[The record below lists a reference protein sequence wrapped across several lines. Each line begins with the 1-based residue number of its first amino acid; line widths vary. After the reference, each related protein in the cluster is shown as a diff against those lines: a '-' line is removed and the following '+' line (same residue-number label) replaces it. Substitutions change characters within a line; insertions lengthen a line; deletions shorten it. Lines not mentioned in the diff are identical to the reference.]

1 MPNAKQNGIAIINIR
16 LPKKVVSWIDSLVDK
31 KAYNSRSDLIRN
43 FLREYVIEQREKG
56 SLTQKEKMNE

>member
-1 MPNAKQNGIAIINIR
+1 MPNTKQSGIAIINVR
-16 LPKKVVSWIDSLVDK
+16 LPKKVVRWIDSLVDK

>member
-1 MPNAKQNGIAIINIR
+1 MPNTSKSDITVVNIR

-43 FLREYVIEQREKG
+43 FLREYVLEQREKKQFDCNG
-56 SLTQKEKMNE
+56 EKR